1 MITATRWS
9 NIFLARALRRLSRSE
24 RGSMSIMIAFGLTV
38 LLGFAALGVDVS
50 LWLRAGSNA
59 QSAAD
64 AAANSA
70 GAAAYQVNSTAR
82 IKADVNAMAAANGF
96 QNGMNG
102 VTVTMNNPP
111 ASGAYA
117 GNASAY
123 EVIVTAPQKVY
134 LASAMTGAT
143 APTVRGRAVA
153 ALVFK
158 NPGPTFPTCILGLSP
173 LANNVD
179 VTFNGGTKVTANGC
193 EVEADSPSASSV
205 NTNGGGSIHA
215 KAVRTVGGVSGGNI
229 SVTDSPGIFTNQASI
244 PDPYADRTIPPMPA
258 ASGPN
263 KWGDPKSPNT
273 TIQNT
278 GTGDPPVMT
287 INGNVDVKGN
297 TTLTPGVYIINNGSF
312 NDQGQYSVTGNGVT
326 LVLTSSTPQS
336 DLGTFSVTGGGSLN
350 LTAPTSGPTAGIA
363 LWADK
368 GLPNKEDTFAG
379 GSTGS
384 LVGAIYLPSHDV
396 KFAGNNSA
404 ASKCM
409 QMIAYNII
417 FTGDSTFNHNCD
429 GVGTTDPQGQPTPS
443 GWSLVE

>member
-1 MITATRWS
+1 MITAIRWS
-9 NIFLARALRRLSRSE
+9 GDTFLARTLRRLSRNE
-24 RGSMSIMIAFGLTV
+24 RGSTSILIAIGLTA
-38 LLGFAALGVDVS
+38 LFGFAALGVDVS
-50 LWLRAGSNA
+50 LWLRAKNNA
-59 QSAAD
+59 QNAAD

-70 GAAAYQVNSTAR
+70 GAAAYQVNPTAR
-82 IKADVNAMAAANGF
+82 IQADVNAMAAANGF

-102 VTVTMNNPP
+102 VTVTLHNPP
-111 ASGAYA
+111 TSGAYA

-134 LASAMTGAT
+134 LASAMPGAT
-143 APTVRGRAVA
+143 APTVKGRAVA

-179 VTFNGGTKVTANGC
+179 VTFNGGSTVTANGC
-193 EVEADSPSASSV
+193 EVEADSPSSSSV

-229 SVTDSPGIFTNQASI
+229 SVEDNPGIFTNQASI
-244 PDPYADRTIPPMPA
+244 PDPYADRTIPSMPA
-258 ASGPN
+258 ASGSN
-263 KWGDPKSPNT
+263 KWSGT
-273 TIQNT
+273 VQNT
-278 GTGDPPVMT
+278 GSGDPPVMT

-297 TTLTPGVYIINNGSF
+297 TTLSPGIYIINNGSF

-326 LVLTSSTPQS
+326 IILTSSNPAS
-336 DLGTFSVTGGGSLN
+336 DNGTFSVTGGASLN
-350 LTAPTSGPTAGIA
+350 LTAPTYGPTAGMA

-368 GLPNKEDTFAG
+368 NLPNKEDTFAG

-396 KFAGNNSA
+396 KFAGNDSA
-404 ASKCM
+404 ASKCA

-417 FTGDSTFNHNCD
+417 FTGASTFNHNCN
-429 GVGTTDPQGQPTPS
+429 GVGTADPQGQPTPS
-443 GWSLVE
+443 GWALVE

>member
-1 MITATRWS
+1 MITATPWS
-9 NIFLARALRRLSRSE
+9 GDRFLARTLRRLLRNE
-24 RGSMSIMIAFGLTV
+24 RGSMSVLIAIGLTV

-50 LWLRAGSNA
+50 LWLRARSNA

-70 GAAAYQVNSTAR
+70 GAAAYQTNSTAR
-82 IKADVNAMAAANGF
+82 ILADVDAMAAANGF

-111 ASGAYA
+111 KSGAYA

-123 EVIVTAPQKVY
+123 EVIITAPQKVY
-134 LASAMTGAT
+134 LASALAGAK
-143 APTVRGRAVA
+143 APTVTGRAVA

-179 VTFNGGTKVTANGC
+179 VTFNGGNTVTANGC
-193 EVEADSPSASSV
+193 EVEADSPSSKSV
-205 NTNGGGSIHA
+205 NTNGGGSIHS
-215 KAVRTVGGVSGGNI
+215 KAVRTVGGVTGGNI
-229 SVTDSPGIFTNQASI
+229 FVTDNPGIWTNQASI
-244 PDPYADRTIPPMPA
+244 PDPYANRQIPSMPP

-263 KWGDPKSPNT
+263 KWSGT
-273 TIQNT
+273 VTNT
-278 GTGDPPVMT
+278 GSGDPPVMT

-297 TTLTPGVYIINNGSF
+297 TTLSPGIYIINNGSF
-312 NDQGQYSVTGNGVT
+312 NDQAQYSVTGNGVT
-326 LVLTSSTPQS
+326 LILTSSTPAS
-336 DLGTFSVTGGGSLN
+336 DLGTFSVTGGATLN
-350 LTAPTSGPTAGIA
+350 LTAPTHGPTAGMA

-368 GLPNKEDTFAG
+368 NLPNKEDTFAG
-379 GSTGS
+379 GSTGG

-396 KFAGNNSA
+396 KYAGNSVT
-404 ASKCM
+404 ASKCA

-417 FTGDSTFNHNCD
+417 FTGSSTFNHNCD
-429 GVGTTDPQGQPTPS
+429 GVGTADPTGQPTPS

>member
-1 MITATRWS
+1 MITTTPWS
-9 NIFLARALRRLSRSE
+9 GDRFLARTLRRLLRNE
-24 RGSMSIMIAFGLTV
+24 RGSMSVLIAIGLTV

-50 LWLRAGSNA
+50 LWLRARSNA

-70 GAAAYQVNSTAR
+70 GAAAYQTNSTAR
-82 IKADVNAMAAANGF
+82 ILADVDAMAAANGF
-96 QNGMNG
+96 QNGVNG
-102 VTVTMNNPP
+102 VIVTMNNPP
-111 ASGAYA
+111 KSGAYA

-123 EVIVTAPQKVY
+123 EVIITAPQKVY
-134 LASAMTGAT
+134 LASALAGAK
-143 APTVRGRAVA
+143 APTVTGRAVA

-179 VTFNGGTKVTANGC
+179 VTFNGGNTVIANGC
-193 EVEADSPSASSV
+193 EVQADSPSSKSV

-215 KAVRTVGGVSGGNI
+215 KAVRTVGGVTGGNI
-229 SVTDSPGIFTNQASI
+229 FVTDNPGIYTNQASI
-244 PDPYADRTIPPMPA
+244 PDPYAGRTIPSMPP

-263 KWGDPKSPNT
+263 KWSGT
-273 TIQNT
+273 VTNT
-278 GTGDPPVMT
+278 GSGDPPVMT

-297 TTLTPGVYIINNGSF
+297 TTLSPGIYIINNGSF
-312 NDQGQYSVTGNGVT
+312 NDQAQYSVAGTGVT
-326 LVLTSSTPQS
+326 LILTSSTPAS
-336 DLGTFSVTGGGSLN
+336 DLGTFSVTGGATLN
-350 LTAPTSGPTAGIA
+350 LTAPTYGPTAGMA

-368 GLPNKEDTFAG
+368 NLPNKEDTFAG

-404 ASKCM
+404 ASKCA
-409 QMIAYNII
+409 QMIAYNIV
-417 FTGDSTFNHNCD
+417 FTGSSTFNHNCD
-429 GVGTTDPQGQPTPS
+429 GVGTQDPTGQPTPS
-443 GWSLVE
+443 GWALVE

>member
-1 MITATRWS
+1 MITAKRWS
-9 NIFLARALRRLSRSE
+9 EAFLARTLRLSRRLSRNE
-24 RGSMSIMIAFGLTV
+24 RGSMSVLIAIGLTV

-50 LWLRAGSNA
+50 LWMRAKNNA
-59 QSAAD
+59 QNAAD
-64 AAANSA
+64 AAAYAA

-82 IKADVNAMAAANGF
+82 IQADVNAMAAANGF

-102 VTVTMNNPP
+102 VTVTMHNPP
-111 ASGAYA
+111 TSGAYA

-123 EVIVTAPQKVY
+123 EVIITAPQKVY
-134 LASAMTGAT
+134 LASALVGAT
-143 APTVRGRAVA
+143 APTVKGRAVA

-179 VTFNGGTKVTANGC
+179 VTFNGGTTVTANGC

-229 SVTDSPGIFTNQASI
+229 SVTDNPGIWTNQASI
-244 PDPYADRTIPPMPA
+244 PDPYANRTIPSMPP

-263 KWGDPKSPNT
+263 KWSGT
-273 TIQNT
+273 VTNT
-278 GTGDPPVMT
+278 GSGDPPVMT

-297 TTLTPGVYIINNGSF
+297 TTLTPGIYIINNGSF
-312 NDQGQYSVTGNGVT
+312 NDTGQNTVTGNGVT
-326 LVLTSSTPQS
+326 IILTSSTPAS
-336 DLGTFSVTGGGSLN
+336 DNGTFSVTGGGGLN
-350 LTAPTSGPTAGIA
+350 LTAPTYGPTAGMA

-368 GLPNKEDTFAG
+368 NLPNKEDTFAG
-379 GSTGS
+379 GTTSGLT
-384 LVGAIYLPSHDV
+384 GAIYLPSHDV
-396 KFAGNNSA
+396 KYAGNSGTVSA
-404 ASKCM
+404 CM

-417 FTGDSTFNHNCD
+417 FTGASTFNHNCN
-429 GVGTTDPQGQPTPS
+429 GVGTQDPTGQPTPS
-443 GWSLVE
+443 GWALVE

>member
-1 MITATRWS
+1 MITAIRWS
-9 NIFLARALRRLSRSE
+9 GDTFLARTLRRLSRNE
-24 RGSMSIMIAFGLTV
+24 RGSTSILIAIGLTA

-50 LWLRAGSNA
+50 LWLRAKNNA
-59 QSAAD
+59 QNAAD

-70 GAAAYQVNSTAR
+70 GAAAYQVNPTAR
-82 IKADVNAMAAANGF
+82 ILADVNAMAAANGF

-102 VTVTMNNPP
+102 VTVTLHNPP
-111 ASGAYA
+111 TSGAYA

-134 LASAMTGAT
+134 LASAMAGAT
-143 APTVRGRAVA
+143 APTVKGRAVA

-179 VTFNGGTKVTANGC
+179 VTFNGGSTVTANGC
-193 EVEADSPSASSV
+193 EVQADSPSSSSV

-229 SVTDSPGIFTNQASI
+229 SVTDNPGIFTNQASI
-244 PDPYADRTIPPMPA
+244 PDPYADRTIPSMPG

-263 KWGDPKSPNT
+263 KWSGAVH
-273 TIQNT
+273 NT
-278 GTGDPPVMT
+278 GSGNPPVMT

-297 TTLTPGVYIINNGSF
+297 TTLDPGIYIINNGSF
-312 NDQGQYSVTGNGVT
+312 NDTGQNTVTGNGVT
-326 LVLTSSTPQS
+326 IILTSSNPAS
-336 DLGTFSVTGGGSLN
+336 DNGTFSVTGGAALN
-350 LTAPTSGPTAGIA
+350 LTAPTYGPTAGMA

-368 GLPNKEDTFAG
+368 NLPKKEDTFAG
-379 GSTGS
+379 GSTGK

-396 KFAGNNSA
+396 KFAGNSTTASA
-404 ASKCM
+404 CM

-417 FTGDSTFNHNCD
+417 FTGASTFNHNCN
-429 GVGTTDPQGQPTPS
+429 GVGTADPRGQPTPS